1 MDKRE
6 EVSPLRAT
14 QSEMDRSYEWHVTE
28 ITAAVIVASCSMA
41 LVDQAR
47 ILLKPI
53 RGALRHLKRLPDAD
67 RKLLMELTDAAQDVE
82 DAIET
87 LGDKIGELE

>member
-28 ITAAVIVASCSMA
+28 ITACSMA

-47 ILLKPI
+47 SLLKPI

-67 RKLLMELTDAAQDVE
+67 RKLLMEITDAAQDVE